1 MIPKKVV
8 FLLLLL
14 IFPLQLFRLGNDVL
28 PTWVALLGV
37 ASAIGIYYFTV
48 NRSTPLAVAIAM
60 IGYDY
65 VIFANA
71 QSWNPPYAGE
81 MVVGWVVAIV
91 MLILCCTTR
100 KDVSGIFDFT
110 TRENQYY
117 YGAVLA
123 ITLIGLGLRVYRFTE
138 IPVLNGD
145 EASITLFGM
154 TYFDGTFANPFI
166 SGWLELPSMMSYL
179 PGLMVQLFGQT
190 IWAMRIPALFFGV
203 ISIPLT
209 IWTVRPILARPYAL
223 MSGFAVATIGILINF
238 SRLYYIIIFDL
249 VFILAILGLIFRS
262 EKGFSNHV
270 IVLIGVLSGIKGA
283 FTISYFIILMMIW
296 TAVQLIRLPAQW
308 KSFITHMV
316 LYGVVTAAVAGP
328 LLLHY
333 YQYPNNFRAPLQ
345 RASLILPDS
354 EDGSSVLTRQM
365 AEQNKTATEIIG
377 NNLKGSFN
385 AIINGPV
392 DGWYRSEAAIL
403 PPVYAWLFLL
413 GLVVMITYWRSPN
426 SYIVLVNICF
436 ACLAASLSYPVA
448 AGHRMVSMMGS
459 VALLIGFGA
468 QSIDRLRQR
477 FFTQKIAQYISQ
489 GVLAVVLCFGAY
501 QSIEYYFNTFVV
513 KEDGAGDIAMQSC
526 ALLGQFALKLPAGTK
541 IDVYETDFLNRNAS
555 GVVPFL
561 TKHLDYLAITEGVAP
576 RNDAEVLVIPTVRL
590 DQVQIPAGYRT
601 VEATSTMGESLI
613 TFAVAPTVT
622 LAP

>member
-1 MIPKKVV
+1 
-8 FLLLLL
+8 LLL
-14 IFPLQLFRLGNDVL
+14 IFPLQLFRLGNEVL

-37 ASAIGIYYFTV
+37 VSAIGIYYFTV
-48 NRSTPLAVAIAM
+48 NRPTPLAVAIAM

-81 MVVGWVVAIV
+81 MVIGWIVAIL
-91 MLILCCTTR
+91 MLILSSTTR
-100 KDVSGIFDFT
+100 KDITGIFNFT

-238 SRLYYIIIFDL
+238 SRLYYIIIFDM

-270 IVLIGVLSGIKGA
+270 IVLIGVLTGIKGA
-283 FTISYFIILMMIW
+283 FTISYFIVLMMVW

-316 LYGVVTAAVAGP
+316 LYGFVTVAVAGP

-392 DGWYRSEAAIL
+392 DGWYRSNGAIL
-403 PPVYAWLFLL
+403 PSVYAWLFLL

-426 SYIVLVNICF
+426 SYIVFVNIFF
-436 ACLAASLSYPVA
+436 ACLAASLAYPVA

-459 VALLIGFGA
+459 VALLIGLGA
-468 QSIDRLRQR
+468 QSIDLLRQR

-489 GVLAVVLCFGAY
+489 GVLVGIMCVGAY
-501 QSIEYYFNTFVV
+501 QSVDYYFNTFVV

-526 ALLGQFALKLPAGTK
+526 ALLGQFALKLPVGTK
-541 IDVYETDFLNRNAS
+541 VDVYETDFLNRNAS

-561 TKHLDYLAITEGVAP
+561 TKHLDYLAITEGIAP

-590 DQVQIPAGYRT
+590 AQVQIPAGYRT
-601 VEATSTMGESLI
+601 VDATSSMGELLI
-613 TFAVAPTVT
+613 TFAIAPTVT